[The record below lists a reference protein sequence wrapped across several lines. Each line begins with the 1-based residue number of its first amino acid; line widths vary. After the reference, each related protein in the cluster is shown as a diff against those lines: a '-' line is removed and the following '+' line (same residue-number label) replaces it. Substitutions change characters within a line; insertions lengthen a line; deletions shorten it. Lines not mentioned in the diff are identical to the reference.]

1 MMTEIRQARILILA
15 TDGFEQSELL
25 VPLEQL
31 RAKGATVDVAAPE
44 KTREPGVIVA
54 WDGAAEPEDWGQ
66 KVKVDRKLAE
76 VREEDYHALVLP
88 GGVIN
93 PDKLRVETA
102 AVELVKRFAASGKVV
117 AAVCHGPWML
127 VEAGLAKGRRMTSF
141 ASIRTDVQNAGA
153 TWLDQ
158 EVVTDQGIVTSRSPK
173 DLDAFVAKI
182 VEEVQEGQHSHRS
195 AA

>member
-1 MMTEIRQARILILA
+1 MTDINKARILIIA

-31 RAKGATVDVAAPE
+31 RAKGATVEVAAPE

-54 WDGAAEPEDWGQ
+54 WDGSAQPADWGE
-66 KVKVDRKLAE
+66 KVKVDCRIGAVKTA
-76 VREEDYHALVLP
+76 DYDAIVVP

-93 PDKLRVETA
+93 PDHLRVDPQVIA
-102 AVELVKRFAASGKVV
+102 LVKDFAAQGKIV
-117 AAVCHGPWML
+117 AAICHGPWIL
-127 VEAGLAKGRRMTSF
+127 VEAGLAKGRKMTSF
-141 ASIRTDVQNAGA
+141 ASIKTDVQNAGA

-182 VEEVQEGQHSHRS
+182 VEEVREGRHTRRT

>member
-1 MMTEIRQARILILA
+1 MTDINQAKIAILA

-31 RAKGATVDVAAPE
+31 RAKGATAHVAAPE
-44 KTREPGVIVA
+44 QTREPGVIVA
-54 WDGAAEPEDWGQ
+54 WNGAAKPEGWGE
-66 KVKVDRKLAE
+66 KVKVDRRISE
-76 VREEDYHALVLP
+76 VKATDYDAVVLP
-88 GGVIN
+88 GGVLN
-93 PDKLRVETA
+93 PDRLRVDPQVIA
-102 AVELVKRFAASGKVV
+102 LVRDFAAQGKIV
-117 AAVCHGPWML
+117 AAICHGPWIL
-127 VEAGLAKGRRMTSF
+127 VEAGLAKGRKMTSF
-141 ASIRTDVQNAGA
+141 ASIKTDVQNAGA

-182 VEEVQEGQHSHRS
+182 VEEVREGRHAGRK